1 MNIGII
7 GCGNISGIYV
17 KNFTSGLWPQVML
30 RACADLDPAKAR
42 AVADAHPGV
51 QAVTVEELLADPEI
65 GLVLNLTLPQ
75 AHHPVGLACVRA
87 GKHHYSEKPMAL
99 NTDQAAELQREAEKH
114 GVRLGCAPDTFLGA
128 GIQTAARA
136 VKEGLIGIPV
146 SVTGHL
152 ICRGHE
158 SWHPA
163 PAFYYQQGGGPL
175 MDMGPYYLTAMVA
188 MLGKVRSVQ
197 AMNRKTFPTRTITS
211 KPLKG
216 TEISVEVDT
225 HITALLDF
233 ECGAVGTL
241 VTSFDGFN
249 PGLPPITLSGT
260 EGALRVPDPNTF
272 GGDVVLVKTKEET
285 ILPQVNGY
293 SENSRGLGV
302 AEMAEAIESG
312 GTYQADGDLA
322 AHVLEIM
329 QEILSVPTV

>member
-17 KNFTSGLWPQVML
+17 KNFTSGLWPHVTL
-30 RACADLDPAKAR
+30 KSCADLDPAKAE
-42 AVADAHPGV
+42 AIAGAHAGI
-51 QAVTVEELLADPEI
+51 QAQSVEEVLADPEI
-65 GLVLNLTLPQ
+65 GLILNLTVPQ

-99 NTDQAAELQREAEKH
+99 TSEQAAELRREATAN

-128 GIQTAARA
+128 GIQTAVHA
-136 VKEGLIGIPV
+136 VKSGQIGTPV
-146 SVTGHL
+146 SVMGHM

-163 PAFYYQQGGGPL
+163 PAFYYQHGGGPM

-188 MLGKVRSVQ
+188 MLGKVRSVS

-211 KPLKG
+211 EPMQG
-216 TEISVEVDT
+216 TVIPVEIDT
-225 HITALLDF
+225 HVTALLDF

-241 VTSFDGFN
+241 ITSFDGVN
-249 PGLPPITLSGT
+249 PGLPPIMISGT
-260 EGALRVPDPNTF
+260 DAGLRVPDPNTF
-272 GGDVVLVKTKEET
+272 GGDVVVVKKDGETK
-285 ILPQVNGY
+285 LPYVNEY

-302 AEMAEAIESG
+302 ADMVTALEAGHPHE
-312 GTYQADGDLA
+312 ANDDLA
-322 AHVLEIM
+322 GHVLDVM
-329 QEILSVPTV
+329 LEILGHQA

>member
-17 KNFTSGLWPQVML
+17 KNFTSGLWPQVTL
-30 RACADLDPAKAR
+30 RACADLEPAKAQ
-42 AVADAHPGV
+42 AIADAHPDI
-51 QAVTVEELLADPEI
+51 QALAVDELLADPEI
-65 GLVLNLTLPQ
+65 GLVLNLTVPQ

-99 NTDQAAELQREAEKH
+99 TMDQAAELQREAEAC

-128 GIQTAARA
+128 GTQTAVQA
-136 VKEGLIGIPV
+136 VKDELIGKPV
-146 SVTGHL
+146 SVMGHM

-163 PAFYYQQGGGPL
+163 PTFYYQQGGGPL

-197 AMNRKTFPTRTITS
+197 AINRKTFPTRTITS
-211 KPLKG
+211 EPLNG
-216 TEISVEVDT
+216 TEIPVEVDT

-241 VTSFDGFN
+241 ITSFDGIN

-260 EGALRVPDPNTF
+260 EGGLRVPDPNTF
-272 GGDVVLVKTKEET
+272 GGDVVLVKNKEET
-285 ILPQVNGY
+285 VLPHVNAY
-293 SENSRGLGV
+293 AENSRGLGV
-302 AEMAEAIESG
+302 AEMVTDIENDSPH
-312 GTYQADGDLA
+312 QANGELA
-322 AHVLEIM
+322 AHVLWIM
-329 QEILSVPTV
+329 QEILSFQPS

>member
-17 KNFTSGLWPQVML
+17 KNFTSGLWPQVTL
-30 RACADLDPAKAR
+30 RACADLDPSKAE
-42 AVADAHPGV
+42 AVAAAHPGV
-51 QAVTVEELLADPEI
+51 SAMSVEALLADPEI

-99 NTDQAAELQREAEKH
+99 NAGQAAELQQEAEAR

-136 VKEGLIGIPV
+136 VQDGLIGRPV
-146 SVTGHL
+146 SVMGHM

-158 SWHPA
+158 TWHPA

-211 KPLKG
+211 KALNG
-216 TEISVEVDT
+216 TVIPVEVDT
-225 HITALLDF
+225 HITALLEF

-241 VTSFDGFN
+241 ITSFDGIN
-249 PGLPPITLSGT
+249 PGLPPITVSGT

-272 GGDVVLVKTKEET
+272 GGDVVRVLQKEET
-285 ILPQVNGY
+285 VLDPVNPY
-293 SENSRGLGV
+293 TENSRGLGV
-302 AEMAEAIESG
+302 ADMVTAIETG
-312 GTYQADGDLA
+312 IPHQANGELA
-322 AHVLEIM
+322 AHVLDIM
-329 QEILSVPTV
+329 CRIIGDA